1 DPVKESETASP
12 APPKETPTV
21 APPPAEKKRP
31 RTVQPA
37 LPPTVRAA
45 PDAMLIETETEKK
58 MRELL
63 QKYNIE

>member
-1 DPVKESETASP
+1 MT
-12 APPKETPTV
+12 
-21 APPPAEKKRP
+21 AEKKRP

-37 LPPTVRAA
+37 LPPAARAA